1 MPTAIMNRCGP
12 AMPTEIKSCQ
22 LRYCVFHCLAR
33 RGEEKE
39 EEDEEDEE
47 EEEEEKTH
55 LIKSNKPHLAGGE

>member
-1 MPTAIMNRCGP
+1 MRSCG
-12 AMPTEIKSCQ
+12 
-22 LRYCVFHCLAR
+22 VHCLAR

-39 EEDEEDEE
+39 EEDE